1 MHPAAPHPALGR
13 LEALVGEWEQQV
25 SVGGR
30 PIPGRARTAFAW
42 LEGGAFLVQHADVE
56 PAEVAPAE
64 WVADSPFP
72 VTTIIG
78 LDDSTEQFCM
88 LWADARGVFRVYQ
101 MSLRD
106 SVWKLWR
113 DAPGFFQ
120 RFTATFG
127 ENGTTITG
135 RWEKSRDGSSWEPD
149 LEVTYTKV
157 T

>member
-1 MHPAAPHPALGR
+1 MEHAAPHSALGR
-13 LEALVGEWEQQV
+13 LEILVGEWELQA
-25 SVGGR
+25 SVEGQ
-30 PIPGRARTAFAW
+30 PIPGRGRTVFEW

-56 PAEVAPAE
+56 PAEVPAE
-64 WVADSPFP
+64 WVASSPFP

-106 SVWKLWR
+106 GVWKLWR

-120 RFTATFG
+120 RFTASVG
-127 ENGTTITG
+127 EDGNTITG
-135 RWEKSRDGSSWEPD
+135 RWEKSADGSSWEPD
-149 LEVTYTKV
+149 LDMAYTKV
-157 T
+157 R